1 MGEARVKRILLVQV
15 GVGLIG
21 GTTIRMVIEHRASWR
36 EKFAIDVGYASL
48 IDIDGA
54 IVAEDVTG
62 LSDEQLLTA
71 LDARKRRASM
81 ADIASSG
88 GHHLFDGA
96 AAINEVA
103 AMGPFIVADTAAGS
117 ATVGLAARTLDLKGG
132 MIFSNKSPFALPMGD
147 TGGDAIWDA
156 ANNGTVRYETTCGA
170 GLPVIST
177 LRSLLDTGD
186 EVIEIVGALSGT
198 LGAIFS
204 DVAAGEPFS
213 AAVRSAKELGYTEP
227 DPRDDLSGLDVAR
240 KALILART
248 IGRRIDLTD
257 IEIESLVPEAL
268 RVVDVSDYLN
278 RVTEQDAEMAA
289 RAAAATADGKTL
301 KYVAQV
307 RPEGRIAVGIR
318 AISTSTVLG
327 ALQGP
332 ENIISFRTK
341 RYDDYPMN
349 ITGPGAGA
357 AVTAAGLV
365 ADMLALA
372 TGPIG
377 A

>member
-1 MGEARVKRILLVQV
+1 MKRIHLVQV

-21 GTTIRMVIEHRASWR
+21 GTTVSQVIAHRALWR
-36 EKFAIDVGYASL
+36 ERFGIELSYAAL

-54 IVAEDVTG
+54 IVAEDASG
-62 LSDEQLLTA
+62 FSDEQLTSA
-71 LDARKRRASM
+71 LEARKNRASM
-81 ADIASSG
+81 VEIATAG
-88 GHHLFDGA
+88 GHHLMEGGT
-96 AAINEVA
+96 AIGEVA
-103 AMGPFIVADTAAGS
+103 AMGAFIVSDTAAGS
-117 ATVGLAARTLDLKGG
+117 ATLPIASRSLELGGG
-132 MIFSNKSPFALPMGD
+132 MVFSNKSPFAMPFGD
-147 TGGDAIWDA
+147 TAGDAIWA
-156 ANNGTVRYETTCGA
+156 AAGANGAVRYETTCGA
-170 GLPVIST
+170 GLPVISS
-177 LRSLLDTGD
+177 LRTLLDTGD
-186 EVIEIVGALSGT
+186 EVIEIMGALSGT

-204 DVAAGEPFS
+204 DVAAGKSFS
-213 AAVRSAKELGYTEP
+213 SAVKSAKALGYTEP

-248 IGRRIDLTD
+248 MGRKLDLTD
-257 IEIESLVPEAL
+257 IGIESLVPQSL
-268 RVVDVSDYLN
+268 RDVSVPEYLD
-278 RVTEQDAEMAA
+278 RVSEQDAEMAA
-289 RAAAATADGKTL
+289 RAAEATAAGKTL

-307 RPEGRIAVGIR
+307 RPDGQISVGVR

-357 AVTAAGLV
+357 AVTAAGVV
-365 ADMLALA
+365 ADILALA
-372 TGPIG
+372 NGPIG